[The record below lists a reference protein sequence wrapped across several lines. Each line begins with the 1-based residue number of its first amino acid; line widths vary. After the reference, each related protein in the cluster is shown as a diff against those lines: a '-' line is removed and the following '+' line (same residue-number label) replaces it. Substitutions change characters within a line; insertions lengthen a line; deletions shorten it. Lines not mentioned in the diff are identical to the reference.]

1 MAETL
6 FSVAKWKK
14 ADGSCFLIKDENS
27 AQSKSRTGARGAC
40 FEPEALDRDSC
51 LVT

>member
-14 ADGSCFLIKDENS
+14 SDESCFLINAENS
-27 AQSKSRTGARGAC
+27 AQSKSRTHAAPAVHVSNQR
-40 FEPEALDRDSC
+40 L
-51 LVT
+51 